1 MTFDRAIL
9 RPAIATLASLACLV
23 LGAVLLLGWLPVDRP
38 LPPLSD
44 AVSAVATVTGSRVQP
59 GQVIGAKLPRKQDD
73 RYFVQVSFALS
84 ETQVQA
90 NDIEVDHGTFTSHP
104 QGTPVT
110 IWHFPDRPQI
120 STLSDPETLAGK
132 GSHFGQLF
140 GWLLVGLGAVGAV
153 IYGNELHVARGGCS
167 LL

>member
-1 MTFDRAIL
+1 MTLDRSIP

-23 LGAVLLLGWLPVDRP
+23 LGAAMLLGWLTVDRP

-59 GQVIGAKLPRKQDD
+59 GQLIGAKLPRKQDD
-73 RYFVQVSFALS
+73 RYLVQVTFALS
-84 ETQVQA
+84 GTQVQA
-90 NDIEVDHGTFTSHP
+90 NDIEVDQGTFTSHP

-110 IWHFPDRPQI
+110 IWYFPDRPQI
-120 STLSDPETLAGK
+120 SVLGDPETLAGK

-140 GWLLVGLGAVGAV
+140 GWLFAGLGAVGAV
-153 IYGNELHVARGGCS
+153 IYGNKLNVARGGRS